1 MLPLI
6 SLKPSP
12 PPPEEA
18 YYALGDTAPLRLWC
32 ALAVLIAKARDRTDG
47 LTDRPTYPKPKPS
60 SK

>member
-12 PPPEEA
+12 PPPKEA
-18 YYALGDTAPLRLWC
+18 FYALGDTAPLRLWRG
-32 ALAVLIAKARDRTDG
+32 LAVMIAKARDRTDG
-47 LTDRPTYPKPKPS
+47 LTDRPACPMLEPS